1 MNKDEIKISIDD
13 NVAKILRENSMQ
25 NPDEIGT
32 QSDGISLDPST
43 DDINYDITPDELIS
57 YLKQFVVGQ
66 SQAIEM
72 VATKICTHLHRM
84 RYEQTNPDLPDIVG
98 HVKPNMML
106 IGPTGVGKTY
116 IIKLL
121 AQKVGIPFVKGDA
134 TKFSETG
141 YVGGD
146 VEDLV
151 RELVHISDGDIR
163 LAEHGIIYI
172 DEIDK
177 IASSGSLYGPDV
189 SRGGVQRN
197 LLKLMEETEVDMK
210 VPHDLASQMEAVV
223 ETQRTGKAKRKK
235 VNTRNILFILS
246 GAFVHLPQIIA
257 RRLKKGGTGFS
268 DEPMRSMDD
277 VESMLGQL
285 HAKDL
290 IEFGF
295 ESEFVGRVPVV
306 SHLHDINEDGLYKI
320 LKNPKSSV
328 VESKKRD
335 FISYGIK
342 LSFADSALKFLAK
355 DSVKLNTGARGLV
368 SVTENALLP
377 FERALPSTSID
388 NLHITKE
395 MCADPQKYLSELIN
409 KNAFESFVN
418 KFYDKTRIK
427 VEFSPA
433 AYREAEEVAASKG
446 ILLSKLLN
454 DSLKNYE
461 HGLKL
466 TGKEKFTIT
475 ASVIKDPQGYLNN
488 LIKKNYQSNAKN
500 G

>member
-1 MNKDEIKISIDD
+1 MNKDGINISIDERM
-13 NVAKILRENSMQ
+13 AKILRDNPP
-25 NPDEIGT
+25 NPDEVGT
-32 QSDGISLDPST
+32 PSDGTTIKPASES
-43 DDINYDITPDELIS
+43 INYDITPNELIS

-66 SQAIEM
+66 TQAIEM
-72 VATKICTHLHRM
+72 VTTKICTHLHRM
-84 RYEQTNPDLPDIVG
+84 QFEQSHPELPDIVG
-98 HVKPNMML
+98 HVKSNMML

-121 AQKVGIPFVKGDA
+121 AQKVGVPFVKGDA

-151 RELVHISDGDIR
+151 RELVHISGGDIP

-268 DEPMRSMDD
+268 DKPMRSVDD
-277 VESMLGQL
+277 TEAMLGRL

-290 IEFGF
+290 IEYGF
-295 ESEFVGRVPVV
+295 ESEFVGRIPVI
-306 SHLHDINEDGLYKI
+306 SNLQEIDEDGLYQI
-320 LKNPKSSV
+320 LNNPQSSV
-328 VESKKRD
+328 IQSKKRD
-335 FISYGIK
+335 FLSYGIK
-342 LSFADSALKFLAK
+342 LSFADDALRYIARE
-355 DSVKLNTGARGLV
+355 SVKLNTGARGLV
-368 SVTENALLP
+368 SITENALIKY
-377 FERALPSTSID
+377 EMALPSTTID
-388 NLHITKE
+388 HLHITKE
-395 MCADPQKYLSELIN
+395 MCIAPNKFLNELIN
-409 KNAFESFVN
+409 KNAFVSFIQH
-418 KFYDKTRIK
+418 FFDKTKIQI
-427 VEFSPA
+427 EFSSA
-433 AYREAEEVAASKG
+433 AYRAAEEIAVSTG
-446 ILLSKLLN
+446 VLLSDLLN
-454 DSLKNYE
+454 ASLKNYE

-488 LIKKNYQSNAKN
+488 LIKKNYQGNDDI
-500 G
+500 

>member
-1 MNKDEIKISIDD
+1 MNKDGIKVSLDD
-13 NVAKILRENSMQ
+13 SVAKILRKNKMQ
-25 NPDEIGT
+25 NPDEVGT
-32 QSDGISLDPST
+32 PSDGTTINPAT
-43 DDINYDITPDELIS
+43 ENINYNITPNELIS

-66 SQAIEM
+66 SQAIEV

-84 RYEQTNPDLPDIVG
+84 QFEQTNPELPDIVG
-98 HVKPNMML
+98 HVKSNMML

-121 AQKVGIPFVKGDA
+121 AQKVGVPFVKGDA

-151 RELVHISDGDIR
+151 RELVHISGGDIP

-177 IASSGSLYGPDV
+177 IASSGSMYGPDV

-210 VPHDLASQMEAVV
+210 VSHDLASQMEAVV
-223 ETQRTGKAKRKK
+223 ETQRTGKATRKK

-268 DEPMRSMDD
+268 DEPMRSMEDT
-277 VESMLGQL
+277 EAMLGQL

-290 IEFGF
+290 IEYGF
-295 ESEFVGRVPVV
+295 ESEFVGRVPVI
-306 SHLHDINEDGLYKI
+306 SHLHEIDEEGLYQI
-320 LKNPKSSV
+320 LKNPQSSV
-328 VESKKRD
+328 VQSKKRD
-335 FISYGIK
+335 FLSYGIK
-342 LSFADSALKFLAK
+342 LSFADNALKYLAGEA
-355 DSVKLNTGARGLV
+355 VKLNTGARGLV
-368 SVTENALLP
+368 SVTENALIP
-377 FERALPSTSID
+377 FEMALPSTSID
-388 NLHITKE
+388 QLYVTKE
-395 MCADPQKYLSELIN
+395 MCQDQQNYLSEIIN
-409 KNAFESFVN
+409 KNAFESFIQR
-418 KFYDKTRIK
+418 FYEKTKIII
-427 VEFSPA
+427 EFSPA
-433 AYREAEEVAASKG
+433 AYRAAEETATSTGV
-446 ILLSKLLN
+446 LLSDLLN

-475 ASVIKDPQGYLNN
+475 ASVIKYPQGYLNN
-488 LIKKNYQSNAKN
+488 LIKKNYQNN
-500 G
+500 DNT